1 MVLDGFIRNMMNI
14 INIDRPV
21 VSISGRSIRVAM

>member
-1 MVLDGFIRNMMNI
+1 MVLHGFIRNMMNI

-21 VSISGRSIRVAM
+21 VSISGHSIQVAM